1 MFDNFDINAEKN
13 RSIVALLVD
22 MARSDA
28 FSAPIEFQ
36 YISGIAEQLGI
47 SRLEVED
54 IKNNPKD
61 FPFDPPPTEQE
72 RMTILYYLLFT
83 MRVDGEINTSEENYL
98 HDIGLRLG
106 INPALIED
114 LIRVMKSYAN
124 QDIPPMAMLEQVK
137 KYLN

>member
-1 MFDNFDINAEKN
+1 MFDSFDTQKN

-22 MARSDA
+22 MAKSDS
-28 FSAPIEFQ
+28 FSAPIEQQ

-54 IKNNPKD
+54 IFNDPKSY
-61 FPFDPPPTEQE
+61 PFDPPPTEQE

-83 MRVDGEINTSEENYL
+83 MRVDGEIQTDEENYL

-106 INPALIED
+106 MNPALTED
-114 LIRVMKSYAN
+114 LIRVMKLYAHKE
-124 QDIPPMAMLEQVK
+124 IPPSAMLEQIK